1 MLRGLATAVILLF
14 FALDLALPA
23 TPVGVR
29 GHEARVRAA
38 VPQASTWLGHP
49 LPSLSFEDLQ
59 GREVHLA
66 DLRGHP
72 LLVTFERSVDW

>member
-1 MLRGLATAVILLF
+1 MLRWLATASILFL
-14 FALDLALPA
+14 FALDLALPV

-38 VPQASTWLGHP
+38 VPQASAWVGQP
-49 LPSLSFEDLQ
+49 LPPLVFEDLQ
-59 GREVHLA
+59 GREVRLA